1 MNQRK
6 FTRRL
11 LADQDSAAGCNG
23 GDLVGTLAL
32 IVEIALVTISV
43 GIIVGMSSA
52 RRAQAVS
59 AANSR
64 PDTVELMRAGSART
78 GDTQPQANWN

>member
-11 LADQDSAAGCNG
+11 LVDQDSAAGCNW

-32 IVEIALVTISV
+32 IAEIALVTINV
-43 GIIVGMSSA
+43 GIVVGMSSA
-52 RRAQAVS
+52 RPVQAVS
-59 AANSR
+59 ATNST
-64 PDTVELMRAGSART
+64 PVTVQLLRAGSART

>member
-11 LADQDSAAGCNG
+11 RADQDSAAGCNWG
-23 GDLVGTLAL
+23 YLVGTLAL
-32 IVEIALVTISV
+32 IVEIALVTI
-43 GIIVGMSSA
+43 IVGMSSA
-52 RRAQAVS
+52 RWAQAVS